1 MCVTDDNS
9 YAKGYLLK
17 EDGDGCFVL
26 DQHA

>member
-1 MCVTDDNS
+1 LIS
-9 YAKGYLLK
+9 KGYLLK